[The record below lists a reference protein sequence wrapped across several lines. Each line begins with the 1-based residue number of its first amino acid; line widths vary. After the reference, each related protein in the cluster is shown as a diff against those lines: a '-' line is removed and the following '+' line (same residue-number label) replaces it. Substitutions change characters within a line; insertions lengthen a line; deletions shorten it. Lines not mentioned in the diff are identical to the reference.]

1 MNTSVKALKLPELD
15 YTAVKKQLNDDVVSM
30 LEGLDGSLSF
40 DFHQLLNASAY
51 GNWLDIVVKDM
62 VHETPKFIG
71 LIKDQ
76 LTRVVSKNDDS
87 DCSLFIIRI
96 SIYFI

>member
-1 MNTSVKALKLPELD
+1 
-15 YTAVKKQLNDDVVSM
+15 M

-87 DCSLFIIRI
+87 DLFDYLSFESR
-96 SIYFI
+96 SILFEFDNAGRRLLIY